1 MRPDPRGDRVD
12 LRATLR
18 QAVRSGRD
26 GIPLRWRSPAARPP
40 VVVAL
45 CDVSGSMARYSRML
59 LRFLHALTRGRG
71 RVHSFTFGTRLTPV
85 TRCLRH
91 RDVDVALAAV
101 GRAVQDWEGGTLIGA
116 SLHEFNRRWSRR
128 LLSQGAIVLLMTDGL
143 DRSTEA
149 DLGAEVARL
158 RRSCRRLVWLNPL
171 LRFDGFQPRA
181 AGVRAILPN
190 VDEHR
195 PVHSL
200 DSLDRL
206 VEALSDASP
215 RGRTAT
221 AARPAAP

>member
-1 MRPDPRGDRVD
+1 M
-12 LRATLR
+12 
-18 QAVRSGRD
+18 
-26 GIPLRWRSPAARPP
+26 
-40 VVVAL
+40 
-45 CDVSGSMARYSRML
+45 
-59 LRFLHALTRGRG
+59 
-71 RVHSFTFGTRLTPV
+71 
-85 TRCLRH
+85 
-91 RDVDVALAAV
+91 
-101 GRAVQDWEGGTLIGA
+101 E
-116 SLHEFNRRWSRR
+116 RR

-200 DSLDRL
+200 DSLERL
-206 VEALSDASP
+206 AEALSGARR